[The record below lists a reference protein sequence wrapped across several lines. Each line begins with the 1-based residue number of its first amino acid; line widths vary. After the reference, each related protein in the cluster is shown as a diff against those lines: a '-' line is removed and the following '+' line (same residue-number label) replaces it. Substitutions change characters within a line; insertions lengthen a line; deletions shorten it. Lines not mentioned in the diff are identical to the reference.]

1 MVLAAV
7 AVALALTS
15 PAFHNGGTIPTR
27 YTCDGKDV
35 SPPLRWS
42 HAPPRA
48 RTLALR
54 LDDPDAP
61 GGTFTHWTIWNLSAT
76 TTGIAAGA
84 KWSFQG
90 TNSFARIGYAGPCP
104 PPGSRHHYVFRLF
117 ALDARLTLRRGAAP
131 TQFAAA
137 MRGHVVGGARLVGLF
152 GR

>member
-7 AVALALTS
+7 AAALALTS

-27 YTCDGKDV
+27 YTCDGKNV

-42 HAPPRA
+42 HAPARA

-61 GGTFTHWTIWNLSAT
+61 GGTFTHWTIWNLPANK
-76 TTGIAAGA
+76 TGLAAGA
-84 KWSFQG
+84 NWSFEG
-90 TNSFARIGYAGPCP
+90 TNSFSRVGYRGPCP
-104 PPGSRHHYVFRLF
+104 PPGSRHHYVFRLY
-117 ALDARLTLRRGAAP
+117 ALNTRLTLRRGATL
-131 TQFAAA
+131 TQFGAALP
-137 MRGHVVGGARLVGLF
+137 GHVVASARLVGLF

>member
-1 MVLAAV
+1 VVAAV
-7 AVALALTS
+7 AAALVVTS
-15 PAFHNGGTIPTR
+15 PAFHNGGAIPTR

-42 HAPPRA
+42 HVPTRA

-76 TTGIAAGA
+76 TSGIAAGA

-90 TNSFARIGYAGPCP
+90 TNSFGRVGYGGPCP
-104 PPGSRHHYVFRLF
+104 PPGSRHHYVFRLY
-117 ALDARLTLRRGAAP
+117 ALDTRLTIRRGARS
-131 TQFAAA
+131 TQLAAGL
-137 MRGHVVGGARLVGLF
+137 RGHVVGTARLVGLF
-152 GR
+152 RR